1 MIPSATLLSFVILL
15 SFVMPSAAQSMDI
28 SHYIESVQ
36 VVLYDDI
43 DTGTTTIVH
52 MTSNID
58 DTIISNTLERDLWD
72 HPRVL
77 GVLFTNADG
86 CVPGVVDEACLIV
99 NVARIPEE
107 TDIGMVQNGTRLV
120 GDQFISRLNSAL
132 GLTADF
138 HSVFVHFNDE
148 QHTALSVPGKAM
160 TYNTVSVVYTI
171 QNDTTLSLYEKF
183 LNTVFPQDIAQGG
196 GFVDAAKILA
206 TDENSF
212 LLFVMDVESAG
223 PITQL
228 RVTKSYVDTLTDDID
243 PLERLGVDTIHR
255 SSYFD
260 DGFYPLSSLV
270 RVAISS
276 SSAPSISD
284 VTTTLPGMDGRPDD
298 VTDRGWFFDP
308 DSGSLIRGTFLLGEL
323 DSVSVGETR
332 ITLDMSPSN
341 TTKPVPDDMTQTDDT
356 TSDAA
361 PMEPTPYDVTDSL
374 VVVIIVVIAGGA
386 AAAFYLKGYR
396 R

>member
-1 MIPSATLLSFVILL
+1 MIPSAALLSFVILL

-43 DTGTTTIVH
+43 DTGTATIVH

-77 GVLFTNADG
+77 GVLFTNANG

-284 VTTTLPGMDGRPDD
+284 VITTLPGMDGRPDD

-341 TTKPVPDDMTQTDDT
+341 ITKLVPDDMTQTDDT